1 MAMMPSGEA
10 KRYLPKIYCRQARLQ
25 AEGEFLDTPDA
36 ARMRN
41 DTDYRNT
48 IKAGL
53 QQKAGPGLHFSD
65 LFCLL
70 EAGHVAYGATGFV
83 QALAL
88 PAKGFATRPLADV
101 LGVHAVAGLA
111 VGVVV
116 VDLRV
121 GRIPGTLAPQGTGG
135 LPHRVLGCA
144 YDPFTLVCG
153 HDFPPP
159 VAK

>member
-1 MAMMPSGEA
+1 MAIMPSGEA

-53 QQKAGPGLHFSD
+53 QQKAGPGLPFSD

-70 EAGHVAYGATGFV
+70 EAGHVAHGAAGVV

-88 PAKGFATRPLADV
+88 PAKGFAARPLADV
-101 LGVHAVAGLA
+101 LGVHAVAGLTIR
-111 VGVVV
+111 VVV
-116 VDLRV
+116 VDV
-121 GRIPGTLAPQGTGG
+121 
-135 LPHRVLGCA
+135 
-144 YDPFTLVCG
+144 
-153 HDFPPP
+153 
-159 VAK
+159 